1 MFNLFFLH
9 SLYISCFLFAS
20 PGTESVKKKKN
31 ISVCFLAETHLL
43 IETRQLKEL
52 NISRDKDF
60 TIPCHLTKQASNE
73 SQFQVTWFWQE
84 DTESD
89 MRKAIFTVYRN
100 STLQSSF
107 EEVDLRFSHPG
118 ESIFSL
124 TVLKPSPQHSGLY
137 FCEVEEWLPSLPQ
150 EWRRVTTATSEKL
163 NVTVTGEGKDSL
175 MIFFFFFLESLQL
188 FH

>member
-1 MFNLFFLH
+1 M
-9 SLYISCFLFAS
+9 
-20 PGTESVKKKKN
+20 
-31 ISVCFLAETHLL
+31 CFLAETHLS

-52 NISRDKDF
+52 NISKDKDF
-60 TIPCHLTKQASNE
+60 TIPCHLMKQASNE